1 MARKKRNAFRTI
13 SEVSAWLDTP
23 THVLRF
29 WESKFDGI
37 EPVKRAGGRRYYRPE
52 DLELIGGVK
61 TLLHDEGKSIA
72 SVLELIEEKG
82 EEAVKA
88 KSPDLNFQTVRKPR
102 KAKIK
107 NDEVTEETSDVAAEK
122 EVPASETTKTS
133 ALQLEDAVIAPE
145 PEPVNEEPLRMEESL
160 VQEHAERDAQE
171 NDVLQLTP
179 EASARQKIDQSVSK
193 KATAEVE
200 SPMQLQNFRVDTTKA
215 NSSLDEIEELY
226 FDLQMVRNRIKRALR
241 ELR

>member
-13 SEVSAWLDTP
+13 SEVSKWLDTP

-37 EPVKRAGGRRYYRPE
+37 EPIKRAGGRRYYRPE

-61 TLLHDEGKSIA
+61 VLLHDEGKSIA
-72 SVLELIEEKG
+72 SVQEMIEENG
-82 EEAVKA
+82 EDAVKA
-88 KSPDLNFQTVRKPR
+88 KSPDLKFETVRKPR

-107 NDEVTEETSDVAAEK
+107 NDEAPEVADAKEEAAAEK
-122 EVPASETTKTS
+122 PPETST
-133 ALQLEDAVIAPE
+133 LQLSDAISE
-145 PEPVNEEPLRMEESL
+145 PEPKVAEPEPLRMEEPLSL
-160 VQEHAERDAQE
+160 EDAEPLS
-171 NDVLQLTP
+171 NDSDILQLTP
-179 EASARQKIDQSVSK
+179 EASARQKIDQSIGK
-193 KATAEVE
+193 KSGAYNE
-200 SPMQLQNFRVDTTKA
+200 SPMQLGDFQVDASKA
-215 NSSLDEIEELY
+215 NSAMDEIEELY